1 MTDDAKLDGSQEVRG
16 VNLTPELEDLKAY
29 GWLCSPWGKMSR
41 EAMRKAAAAAARG
54 VSYVTEAVE
63 TAFGCDVSD
72 VFCDLYH
79 LDM

>member
-16 VNLTPELEDLKAY
+16 VNLTPELEDQGLWVALQPV
-29 GWLCSPWGKMSR
+29 GQDV
-41 EAMRKAAAAAARG
+41 ARG
-54 VSYVTEAVE
+54 DAEGGSGGGQGRHSYVTEAVE
-63 TAFGCDVSD
+63 TAFGGDVSD